1 MATSQEAKINIQRQL
16 QHLDDPTQIW
26 VGSWRHKSAPA
37 IANREVVPKS
47 RFWLAPLNLA
57 ADAFERQAI
66 MSECGSQSY
75 WVGIL
80 CERVHV
86 EDDQD
91 QDGITQDILRTII
104 RHELRDTASDPHQ
117 IPAKDQ
123 LLLELRLWQKLL
135 HTTHADVEIAEDDP
149 PDLALIHSGCLTW

>member
-1 MATSQEAKINIQRQL
+1 
-16 QHLDDPTQIW
+16 
-26 VGSWRHKSAPA
+26 
-37 IANREVVPKS
+37 
-47 RFWLAPLNLA
+47 
-57 ADAFERQAI
+57 
-66 MSECGSQSY
+66 MSECGSQSHR
-75 WVGIL
+75 VGNL
-80 CERVHV
+80 CERVDV
-86 EDDQD
+86 EDDQDQD

-149 PDLALIHSGCLTW
+149 PDPALIHSGCLTW